1 MLTSFTMEDAKE
13 IEYQWFIRNPT
24 LEVECF
30 IPLPGNDTFVLKEDA
45 EEYEIQTDDAT
56 YIGKDIEMLSN
67 GIRFILEDG
76 STRTYLCNTEVL

>member
-13 IEYQWFIRNPT
+13 IEYSWFIRGLTPENA
-24 LEVECF
+24 CAF
-30 IPLPGNDTFVLKEDA
+30 ALPGNDAFVLREGADK
-45 EEYEIQTDDAT
+45 YKIQTDDAT
-56 YIGKDIEMLSN
+56 YIGKDMEMLSN

>member
-13 IEYQWFIRNPT
+13 IEYQWFIRDPT
-24 LEVECF
+24 SEVACF

-45 EEYEIQTDDAT
+45 EEYEIRTDDAT

-76 STRTYLCNTEVL
+76 STRTYLCNTEVI

>member
-13 IEYQWFIRNPT
+13 IEYQWFLRGLPPGNACTIA
-24 LEVECF
+24 
-30 IPLPGNDTFVLKEDA
+30 LPGNDIFVLKEDA
-45 EEYEIQTDDAT
+45 EEYEIRTDDAT
-56 YIGKDIEMLSN
+56 YFGKDIEMLSN

>member
-13 IEYQWFIRNPT
+13 IEYSWFIRALT
-24 LEVECF
+24 LEDACTFV
-30 IPLPGNDTFVLKEDA
+30 LPGNDTFILREGAD
-45 EEYEIQTDDAT
+45 EYEIQTDDAT

>member
-13 IEYQWFIRNPT
+13 IEYQWFMRGLTPEDACT
-24 LEVECF
+24 F
-30 IPLPGNDTFVLKEDA
+30 ALPGNDTFVLREGAD
-45 EEYEIQTDDAT
+45 EYEIQTDDAT

>member
-45 EEYEIQTDDAT
+45 DEYEIQTDDAT

>member
-30 IPLPGNDTFVLKEDA
+30 IPLPGNDTFVLKGDA
-45 EEYEIQTDDAT
+45 DEYKIQTDDAT

>member
-13 IEYQWFIRNPT
+13 IEYQWFMRGLTPENACT
-24 LEVECF
+24 FV
-30 IPLPGNDTFVLKEDA
+30 LPGNDTFVLKEDA
-45 EEYEIQTDDAT
+45 DEYEIQTDDAT

-76 STRTYLCNTEVL
+76 STRTYLCNTEVM